1 MSKDP
6 FRFYSNKMKTKD
18 LVNRFA
24 CESSN
29 THTRIQDDKNVE
41 LLYCYLIEQT
51 IENYKLYCI
60 LVKQMNKIKNDYKN
74 KKIPDKIKNE
84 FTDLDNEKNNY
95 KKLINDNM
103 SKIEDYVKI
112 LQENN
117 NKEYNEFY
125 LKAVYENSTNM
136 WKFVEH

>member
-6 FRFYSNKMKTKD
+6 FRFYSSKMKTKD

-29 THTRIQDDKNVE
+29 TYTGKQNDKSVE

-51 IENYKLYCI
+51 IENYKLYC
-60 LVKQMNKIKNDYKN
+60 LVHNKMHKIKNDYEN
-74 KKIPDKIKNE
+74 KKIPDNIKTE
-84 FTDLDNEKNNY
+84 FVELDNERNNY
-95 KKLINDNM
+95 KKIINDNM

-117 NKEYNEFY
+117 YKEYNEFY
-125 LKAVYENSTNM
+125 LKAVYENSKNM
-136 WKFVEH
+136 WKFVKQ